1 MIAILI
7 CLMSISAQKR
17 SYAHISPQ
25 YLQDL
30 GFAPVRLLRREYR
43 RSYGVRR
50 RGWANSHVMRPG
62 RGWRRPWE
70 PQNSLRVWRAW
81 GGREGDCKWRMANV
95 QFGRRGFAGHSLPAM
110 RHA

>member
-1 MIAILI
+1 MTLHHHTGDVV
-7 CLMSISAQKR
+7 STDS
-17 SYAHISPQ
+17 SPKDAF
-25 YLQDL
+25 LL
-30 GFAPVRLLRREYR
+30 SRLTIREYR

-70 PQNSLRVWRAW
+70 PQNSLRGWRAW